1 MRSMSC
7 AVLLALGAC
16 TASAPDP
23 GAIDSGFSSW
33 IDAEPGVI
41 ADASPAGPDART
53 AECPPGLPE
62 SFDNSG
68 NSAPNRNATPLDPPY
83 EHYNVFFDLDDD
95 PRWFFAMNL
104 YVDRGV
110 FGAGVVPGK
119 YDIAGEDTDYQYC
132 ALCVSLFADKDT
144 TEGGPSQHMFAQK
157 GTLIVDSID
166 GDEVH
171 GHLEDVLLG
180 AIEIVYDDE
189 GEPCGD
195 IDDDVCVNTI
205 CLNNDCGRQVGLVG
219 CSTSIQRLDF

>member
-1 MRSMSC
+1 MRWLSS

-16 TASAPDP
+16 TASPP
-23 GAIDSGFSSW
+23 GTIDSGYTPW
-33 IDAEPGVI
+33 IDGQPEEVT
-41 ADASPAGPDART
+41 DARPPGPDARSV
-53 AECPPGLPE
+53 ECPPGLPE
-62 SFDNSG
+62 SFDASG
-68 NSAPNRNATPLDPPY
+68 NSPPNRNATPIDPPY
-83 EHYNVFFDLDDD
+83 EHYNVFVDLDDN

-104 YVDRGV
+104 YPGRGV
-110 FGAGVVPGK
+110 FGGGVVPGK

-132 ALCVSLFADKDT
+132 ALCISLFADKDET
-144 TEGGPSQHMFAQK
+144 DGGPSQHMFAQK
-157 GTLIVDSID
+157 GTLIVDSVSD
-166 GDEVH
+166 DQVS

-195 IDDDVCVNTI
+195 IDDPVCQNTI